1 MSVTTSKKNRPNS
14 SLSEASSSDTG
25 GSYSQKTLEET
36 YELKKIWD
44 INSSQA
50 QKIHFAIGEMIALDS
65 QPFSIVE
72 DVGFKRLMK
81 VLKPNYELPSRKYFT
96 SNIIPTI
103 YSRVGAKIKKSIDQ
117 ASNLSFTTDIWTNN
131 ANASFIRY
139 RKSKF

>member
-1 MSVTTSKKNRPNS
+1 
-14 SLSEASSSDTG
+14 
-25 GSYSQKTLEET
+25 
-36 YELKKIWD
+36 
-44 INSSQA
+44 
-50 QKIHFAIGEMIALDS
+50 MIALDS

-72 DVGFKRLMK
+72 EVGFKRLMK

-117 ASNLSFTTDIWTNN
+117 ASNLSFTTVIWTNN